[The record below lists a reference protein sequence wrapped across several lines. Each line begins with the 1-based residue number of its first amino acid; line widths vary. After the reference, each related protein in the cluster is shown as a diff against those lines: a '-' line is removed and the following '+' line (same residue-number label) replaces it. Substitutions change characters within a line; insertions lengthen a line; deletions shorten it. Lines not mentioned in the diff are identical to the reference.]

1 MVFNRKI
8 LIQLETFL
16 QASDKPAVFLWGP
29 RQTGKSTILQTL
41 RQHHGG
47 AYFNFDDLTDRRIFI
62 ADLRSLKSAIALR
75 GQSSTNR
82 LVFIDE
88 VQNHPESTLA
98 IKLLA
103 DSGEYVI
110 VATGS
115 SELRARTHRF
125 DTLAGRYKEFV
136 LFPLTVDEFA
146 YFKTGKE
153 AFFDQLE
160 AGELVYL
167 SGFVP
172 EMLIYGGYPRVVLA
186 DNKIEELKILTRD
199 SVVKDIVNIYELKNA
214 DLVHDLLRLLAAQI
228 GNLINIA
235 ELASSLQT
243 SRATILNYLGILTRN
258 RIIYLLPP
266 LKTNIRRGYLERK
279 KVYFYDLGIR
289 NSLIEDFRPLEL
301 RPDAGACFEN
311 LLVMGAVRQS
321 VYRRSQDKLYFFRE
335 ARGAQKEIDL
345 IVELPDGQRAG
356 FEFKYKQG
364 KTHRLSGL
372 NIAEFRLVNLDSS
385 AQLLI

>member
-1 MVFNRKI
+1 MHYRRNK
-8 LIQLETFL
+8 L
-16 QASDKPAVFLWGP
+16 Q
-29 RQTGKSTILQTL
+29 
-41 RQHHGG
+41 
-47 AYFNFDDLTDRRIFI
+47 
-62 ADLRSLKSAIALR
+62 
-75 GQSSTNR
+75 
-82 LVFIDE
+82 
-88 VQNHPESTLA
+88 QNHPEATLA

-115 SELRARTHRF
+115 SELRAKTHKF

-136 LFPLTVDEFA
+136 LFPLTVDESA

-153 AFFDQLE
+153 RFFDQVE
-160 AGELVYL
+160 ASELVYL

-172 EMLIYGGYPRVVLA
+172 ELLIYGGYPKVVLL

-199 SVVKDIVNIYELKNA
+199 SVVKDIVNIYELKNT
-214 DLVHDLLRLLAAQI
+214 DLVQDLLRLLAAQI

-258 RIIYLLPP
+258 RIIYLLEP
-266 LKTNIRRGYLERK
+266 LKTNVRRGYLERK

-301 RPDAGACFEN
+301 RPDLGACFEN

-321 VYRRSQDKLYFFRE
+321 VYGHSQDKLYFFRE
-335 ARGAQKEIDL
+335 VRGAQKEIDL
-345 IVELPDGQRAG
+345 VVESPDGRRTG
-356 FEFKYKQG
+356 FEFKYKGG
-364 KTHRLSGL
+364 KINRLPGL
-372 NIAEFRLVNLDSS
+372 NISKFELINLDNC
-385 AQLLI
+385 ARLLI

>member
-1 MVFNRKI
+1 MNRK
-8 LIQLETFL
+8 LLMQMEVYL
-16 QASDKPAVFLWGP
+16 QRPDKQVVFLWGP
-29 RQTGKSTILQTL
+29 RQTGKSTILQAL
-41 RQHHGG
+41 QQKHGG
-47 AYFNFDDLTDRRIFI
+47 AYFNFDDLTDRRMWIS
-62 ADLRSLKSAIALR
+62 DLQALRSAIALR
-75 GQSSTNR
+75 GQSSINKF
-82 LVFIDE
+82 VFIDE
-88 VQNHPESTLA
+88 VQNHPEATLA

-115 SELRARTHRF
+115 SELRAKTHKF

-136 LFPLTVDEFA
+136 LFPLTADEVA

-153 AFFDQLE
+153 RFFNQ
-160 AGELVYL
+160 AGISELVYL

-172 EMLIYGGYPRVVLA
+172 EMLIYGGYPRVVLL

-214 DLVHDLLRLLAAQI
+214 DLVQDLLRLLAAQI
-228 GNLINIA
+228 GNLINVA

-258 RIIYLLPP
+258 RIIYLLEP
-266 LKTNIRRGYLERK
+266 LKTNARRGYLERK
-279 KVYFYDLGIR
+279 KVYFYDMGIR

-301 RPDAGACFEN
+301 RPDLGACFEN
-311 LLVMGAVRQS
+311 LLIMGAVRQS
-321 VYRRSQDKLYFFRE
+321 VYGRSQDKLYFFRE

-345 IVELPDGQRAG
+345 VVESPDGRRTG
-356 FEFKYKQG
+356 FEFKYKEG
-364 KTHRLSGL
+364 KINRLSEL
-372 NIAEFRLVNLDSS
+372 NISQFELINLDNC
-385 AQLLI
+385 ARLLI

>member
-1 MVFNRKI
+1 MQALRRK
-8 LIQLETFL
+8 
-16 QASDKPAVFLWGP
+16 
-29 RQTGKSTILQTL
+29 
-41 RQHHGG
+41 HGG

-62 ADLRSLKSAIALR
+62 ADLPALRSAIALR

-82 LVFIDE
+82 FVFIDE
-88 VQNHPESTLA
+88 VQNHPEATLA

-115 SELRARTHRF
+115 SELRAKTHRF

-136 LFPLTVDEFA
+136 LFPLTADEFA
-146 YFKTGKE
+146 YFKTGKQ
-153 AFFDQLE
+153 AFFDQTGTSE
-160 AGELVYL
+160 SVYL
-167 SGFVP
+167 SSFVP
-172 EMLIYGGYPRVVLA
+172 EMLIYGGYPRVVLS
-186 DNKIEELKILTRD
+186 DHKIEELKILTRD
-199 SVVKDIVNIYELKNA
+199 SVIKDIVNIYDLKNA
-214 DLVHDLLRLLAAQI
+214 DLVQDLLRLLAAQI

-258 RIIYLLPP
+258 RIIYLLAP

-289 NSLIEDFRPLEL
+289 NSLIEDFRTSEL

-321 VYRRSQDKLYFFRE
+321 VYNRSQDKLYFFRE
-335 ARGAQKEIDL
+335 ARGSQKEIDL
-345 IVELPDGQRAG
+345 IVESPDGRRIG
-356 FEFKYKQG
+356 FEFKYKTG
-364 KTHRLSGL
+364 KIHRLSDL
-372 NIAEFRLVNLDSS
+372 NIAQFELVNLDNS
-385 AQLLI
+385 ARLLI

>member
-1 MVFNRKI
+1 M
-8 LIQLETFL
+8 QMEAYL
-16 QASDKPAVFLWGP
+16 QAPDKQVVFLWGS
-29 RQTGKSTILQTL
+29 RQTGKSTILRVLWQK
-41 RQHHGG
+41 HGG
-47 AYFNFDDLTDRRIFI
+47 AYFNFDDLTDRRMWIS
-62 ADLRSLKSAIALR
+62 DLQALRSAIALR
-75 GQSSTNR
+75 GQSSVNKF
-82 LVFIDE
+82 VFIDE
-88 VQNHPESTLA
+88 VQNHPEATLA

-115 SELRARTHRF
+115 SELRAKTHQF

-136 LFPLTVDEFA
+136 LFPLTADECA

-153 AFFDQLE
+153 RFFDQVE
-160 AGELVYL
+160 ASELVYL

-172 EMLIYGGYPRVVLA
+172 EMLIYGGYPRVVLS

-214 DLVHDLLRLLAAQI
+214 DLVQDLLRLLAAQI
-228 GNLINIA
+228 GNLINVA

-258 RIIYLLPP
+258 RIIYLLEP

-301 RPDAGACFEN
+301 RPDLGACFEN

-321 VYRRSQDKLYFFRE
+321 VYGRSQDKLYFFRE

-345 IVELPDGQRAG
+345 VVESPDGRRTG
-356 FEFKYKQG
+356 FEFKYKEG
-364 KTHRLSGL
+364 KINRLPGL
-372 NIAEFRLVNLDSS
+372 SISKFELINLDNC
-385 AQLLI
+385 ARLLI